1 MVDIPSDDHQVRS
14 NQDVMGLR
22 FGGEADEEMLV
33 EVRGIEL
40 EGYRGLGVSKYVTI
54 LYIYVYLGI
63 SIVDDDRLI

>member
-22 FGGEADEEMLV
+22 FGGEADEEMLL